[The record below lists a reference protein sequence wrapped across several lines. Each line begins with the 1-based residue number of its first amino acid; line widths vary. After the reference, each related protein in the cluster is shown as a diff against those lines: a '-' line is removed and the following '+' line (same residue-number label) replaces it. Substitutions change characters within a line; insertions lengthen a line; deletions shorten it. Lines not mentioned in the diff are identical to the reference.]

1 MKVGLS
7 VSTADPMVSEAL
19 ACCGADIV
27 WMDMEHAPLGKREVL
42 AHITAVHCAG
52 ASAFVRLPAADANLA
67 KPVLDMGADALVF
80 PMVSTAEEAGIA
92 AACMC
97 YPPEG
102 TRGYGP
108 LAANKYGED
117 ADYALHARERLL
129 CCVQLETGKAVEH
142 AGEICAVSGIDA
154 VIIGSM
160 DLSYEL
166 GCPGRFLDGAFVS
179 AVREIS
185 CQARRAGIKLG
196 CFAPYTSEA
205 LELYGS
211 VGVDFFLCSG
221 DLALMTKAAR
231 EMLSELRG
239 LS

>member
-1 MKVGLS
+1 MCAFRRQMQNLS
-7 VSTADPMVSEAL
+7 
-19 ACCGADIV
+19 
-27 WMDMEHAPLGKREVL
+27 
-42 AHITAVHCAG
+42 
-52 ASAFVRLPAADANLA
+52 

-129 CCVQLETGKAVEH
+129 CCVQLETGKSRGTCRRNMRGFGDRCRDNREH
-142 AGEICAVSGIDA
+142 GFSRMSSAAQADSWMALLCR
-154 VIIGSM
+154 
-160 DLSYEL
+160 L
-166 GCPGRFLDGAFVS
+166 CGRY
-179 AVREIS
+179 S

-196 CFAPYTSEA
+196 CFAPYTPEA

-231 EMLSELRG
+231 EMLAELRC

>member
-27 WMDMEHAPLGKREVL
+27 WIDMEHAPLGKREVL

-52 ASAFVRLPAADANLA
+52 ASAFVRLPAADANLS

-166 GCPGRFLDGAFVS
+166 GCPRQIPGWRFCVG
-179 AVREIS
+179 
-185 CQARRAGIKLG
+185 CAGDILPG
-196 CFAPYTSEA
+196 
-205 LELYGS
+205 
-211 VGVDFFLCSG
+211 
-221 DLALMTKAAR
+221 
-231 EMLSELRG
+231 
-239 LS
+239 